1 MARLGGTGGGLHSSI
16 QHWLYALPTG
26 GRWTFVAEWLARG
39 IPETRVAF
47 DARPVH
53 EAAAASAGP
62 LWELPTPPDGAE
74 YGWFG
79 YAG

>member
-16 QHWLYALPTG
+16 QHWLYPLPTG

-53 EAAAASAGP
+53 EAAAASFGP
-62 LWELPTPPDGAE
+62 RPPPPDGAE